1 MRGRVEGVHGFTAGQ
16 SSIVAHCKSG
26 AVEPRCVRR
35 NLLRSFP
42 PLCTV
47 GGVAVV
53 VDNLHLTDPI
63 SDETVQAFPS
73 IVPRIVNGGAS
84 AAQAVQVD
92 ATHIV
97 LILEFTRPRTRTASP
112 AKSAARGSREHII
125 PLLARGPERSVGEV
139 IASATATAE
148 RAPVRRC
155 RRSGASG
162 LTVQL

>member
-1 MRGRVEGVHGFTAGQ
+1 VKAGLTP
-16 SSIVAHCKSG
+16 HRKSG
-26 AVEPRCVRR
+26 ALAPDAFDATSF
-35 NLLRSFP
+35 RSFP

-53 VDNLHLTDPI
+53 VNHLHLTDPI
-63 SDETVQAFPS
+63 SDETVQAFRS

-97 LILEFTRPRTRTASP
+97 LILEFTSAEDADRVASEIGGP
-112 AKSAARGSREHII
+112 WMREHII

-139 IASATATAE
+139 IASATAT
-148 RAPVRRC
+148 
-155 RRSGASG
+155 G
-162 LTVQL
+162 